1 MPLRTPDL
9 HFLLGARVGRGT
21 IKSPEQWLL
30 VLFLGLGWAGC
41 SPGED
46 PRARGRV
53 VVEYW
58 EKWTAYEGDAIAA
71 VVEDFNRSQDRIFVR
86 RLTVSKM
93 DQKLILATSGK
104 NPPDVA
110 GLWNTY
116 LPAYVENN
124 ALLPLDRWA
133 SESGLREENYLPV
146 FWEMCR
152 HRGHLWALPT
162 TPSVTALHWNKK
174 IFREAG
180 LDPEQPPRTLAE
192 LERFNETI
200 TRKKPDGSL
209 DRIGHMPQE
218 PGWWMR
224 DFNRWFG
231 GKVWDGESRLLLDS
245 EPNRR
250 FFAWLESYPRRFGG
264 PAMDRLRGG
273 FGNFASPENPFFTGK
288 VAMVMHGVWL
298 DNFIRNYAP
307 PDFDYGA
314 APFPTDEA
322 NPAFPVSV
330 AEADILVIPAGS
342 RHPREA
348 MEFIRYVQS
357 PPAMEKLCLLM
368 KKFTPLRDVSPAFL
382 RNHPH
387 PYLRVF
393 LQLARSPRTVP
404 ILNLPSFNEYS
415 NDIEANVNEVLRG
428 SLTGEEGRTRLQGR
442 QQKALDDKLAR
453 WRRVAAGRE
462 STWCRELA
470 ETP

>member
-1 MPLRTPDL
+1 VR
-9 HFLLGARVGRGT
+9 LLPIFFCG
-21 IKSPEQWLL
+21 
-30 VLFLGLGWAGC
+30 LGLAAC
-41 SPGED
+41 SAPED
-46 PRARGRV
+46 PRARGRLV
-53 VVEYW
+53 LEYW
-58 EKWTAYEGDAIAA
+58 EKWTGYEGDAIAA
-71 VVEDFNRSQDRIFVR
+71 VVEDFNNSQERIFVR

-93 DQKLILATSGK
+93 DQKLILATSGR

-124 ALLPLDRWA
+124 ALLPLDRLAAEA
-133 SESGLREENYLPV
+133 SIGEEDYIPV

-162 TPSVTALHWNKK
+162 TPSVAALHWNKK

-180 LDPEQPPRTLAE
+180 LDPDQPPRTLAE
-192 LERFNETI
+192 LERFNEKI
-200 TRKKPDGSL
+200 TRKNPDGTL

-250 FFAWLESYPRRFGG
+250 FFAWLETYPRRFGG
-264 PAMDRLRGG
+264 PAMYRLRGG

-298 DNFIRNYAP
+298 NNFIRNYAP
-307 PDFDYGA
+307 PDFEYGA
-314 APFPTDEA
+314 AAFPADEE
-322 NPAFPVSV
+322 NPSDPVSV

-357 PPAMEKLCLLM
+357 QAAMEKLCLLM
-368 KKFTPLRDVSPAFL
+368 KKFTPLREVSPGFL
-382 RNHPH
+382 ENHPH
-387 PYLRVF
+387 PYLGVF
-393 LQLARSPRTVP
+393 LELARSPRTAP
-404 ILNLPSFNEYS
+404 ILNIPSFNEYS
-415 NDIEANVNEVLRG
+415 NDIETNVNEVLRG
-428 SLTGEEGRTRLQGR
+428 ALTGEEGRTRLSER
-442 QQKALDDKLAR
+442 QQKALQDKLAR
-453 WRRVAAGRE
+453 WQRVAGIRE
-462 STWCRELA
+462 AAWRRELDEA
-470 ETP
+470 P